1 MAQRSQTKSRPRAQ
15 RTTRQYLEAGRMTGF
30 EPEALKGLHYPKGPK
45 VHGIPGEG
53 LDEAGYS
60 AKATQLGTQGE
71 KLFSRAL
78 KTLGLTKKVHSFW
91 SVANPD
97 PERLAKTQYSRG
109 DIDCV
114 LAFGNTIL
122 LIDVKFYTS
131 GNGVWR
137 MGDDGESLAF
147 FAHETGQQFGET
159 RAMSKVMA
167 QAHSTFS
174 FRFKKARVLSLVV
187 FMPTD
192 RGEADLENITWP
204 GGIMAVNFSD
214 FIPMLNTLIEQEQA
228 VKKRMP
234 VDAERIEW
242 IESLL
247 ASAPTRK
254 VSR

>member
-1 MAQRSQTKSRPRAQ
+1 MAQHSRTKSRPRAQ

-45 VHGIPGEG
+45 VHGVPGEG

-78 KTLGLTKKVHSFW
+78 KTLGITKKVHSFW
-91 SVANPD
+91 SVTNPD
-97 PERLAKTQYSRG
+97 PERFAKTKYSRG
-109 DIDCV
+109 DVDCV

-131 GNGVWR
+131 GKGAWR
-137 MGDDGESLAF
+137 MNDDGESLTF
-147 FAHETGQQFGET
+147 YAHETGEPFGEP
-159 RAMSKVMA
+159 RAMSHVMS
-167 QAHSTFS
+167 QAHKTFQQR
-174 FRFKKARVLSLVV
+174 FRKARVLSLVV

-214 FIPMLNTLIEQEQA
+214 FIPIINTLIEQEQA
-228 VKKRMP
+228 VKKRMA
-234 VDAERIEW
+234 VDPERIEW

-247 ASAPTRK
+247 ASAPTKRI
-254 VSR
+254 R